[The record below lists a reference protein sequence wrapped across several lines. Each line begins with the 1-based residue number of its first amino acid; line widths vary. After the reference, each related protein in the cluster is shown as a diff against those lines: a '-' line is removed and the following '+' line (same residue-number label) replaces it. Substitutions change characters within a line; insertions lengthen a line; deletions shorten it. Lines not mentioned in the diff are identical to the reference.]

1 MIYSFS
7 RTKVTELQNFSSKKG
22 KGAENRENCHWPCL
36 YKQEGSA
43 TIVTDPIHM

>member
-22 KGAENRENCHWPCL
+22 KGAENRETAIDLVCINM
-36 YKQEGSA
+36 EGSA